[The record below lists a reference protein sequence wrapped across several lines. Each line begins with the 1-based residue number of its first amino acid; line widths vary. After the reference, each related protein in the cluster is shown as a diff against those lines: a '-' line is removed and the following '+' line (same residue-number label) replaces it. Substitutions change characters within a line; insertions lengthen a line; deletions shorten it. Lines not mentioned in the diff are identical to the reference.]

1 MIKKKKICLIDYKLN
16 NISSVIKALNE
27 CKVSFDVIEDGKNL
41 GDYSHIILPGIGSFE
56 AGVRQLKSQNFF
68 EKLKNLKENTKI
80 LGICLGMQLLFE
92 GSEECDNS
100 EIRGLGLIKG
110 KVRKMKDN
118 LEAHIYIPHSG
129 WNSIK
134 KKKDMKFDIKVDKD
148 YYFANSYH
156 VCPINK
162 DDIKFVYKHGIEYCA
177 VVNKEDYFGFQFHP
191 EKSENGIRILNSFC
205 KLD

>member
-1 MIKKKKICLIDYKLN
+1 M
-16 NISSVIKALNE
+16 
-27 CKVSFDVIEDGKNL
+27 
-41 GDYSHIILPGIGSFE
+41 PGIGSFE

-68 EKLKNLKENTKI
+68 EKLKNIKKNTKI

-92 GSEECDNS
+92 TSEECKNPDT
-100 EIRGLGLIKG
+100 RGLGLIKG
-110 KVRKMKDN
+110 KVQKMKEN
-118 LEAHIYIPHSG
+118 LEAGIYIPHIG
-129 WNSIK
+129 WNSIQ
-134 KKKDMKFDIKVDKD
+134 KKKDIKKIDIKVDKD

-156 VCPINK
+156 ACPNNK
-162 DDIKFVYKHGIEYCA
+162 ADIKFVYNHGLEYCA